1 MRTVAVIGAGV
12 IGQVYAGRLTAAGH
26 RVWLLARGAALDSLR
41 SRGVCLSRAGAT
53 ARPAVE
59 VVGSAA
65 DIPAVDTAYLAV
77 PGDKVLEALPVV
89 AGIDARTVVTLTN
102 LAAQAAP
109 VLRVIGPDRAVLGFP
124 GVGGTRSAAGVTY
137 YEIPQQATMIG
148 VCGDRHA
155 AVAQDLAGAG
165 FAVAVERDPVAW
177 LATHA
182 VFIVGAGAAIIAA
195 GGSDRLGR
203 DRARTAHMVRSVRD
217 GFAALA
223 RRDVR
228 VTPLALRAIFSLV
241 PTVFS
246 VPYWQKQLAGDLGR
260 VAPAPHILSTRDSE
274 FPHLVR
280 QVRMLAGDVPRLE
293 AALAEAGYASADTAR
308 RSTPQ

>member
-1 MRTVAVIGAGV
+1 MRTVAVVGAGV
-12 IGQVYAGRLTAAGH
+12 IGQVYAGRLAAAGH

-41 SRGVCLSRAGAT
+41 VRGVCLSRAGAT

-59 VVGSAA
+59 IVGSAA
-65 DIPAVDTAYLAV
+65 DIPAVDAAYLAV
-77 PGDKVLEALPVV
+77 PGDKLAQALPVV
-89 AGIDARTVVTLTN
+89 AGIDAPTVVTLAN
-102 LAAQAAP
+102 LAAQAAQ
-109 VLRVIGPDRAVLGFP
+109 VVRAIGPERAVLGFP
-124 GVGGTRSAAGVTY
+124 GVGGARSAAGVNY

-165 FAVAVERDPVAW
+165 FAVAVEKDPVAW

-182 VFIVGAGAAIIAA
+182 VFIVGVGAAIIAA
-195 GGSDRLGR
+195 GGSDGLAR
-203 DRARTAHMVRSVRD
+203 DRARTARMVLCVRD

-223 RRDVR
+223 RRGGR

-241 PTVFS
+241 PTAFS

-260 VAPAPHILSTRDSE
+260 VALAPHILSTRDSE
-274 FPHLVR
+274 FAYLVR
-280 QVRMLAGDVPRLE
+280 QVRALAGDAPRLE
-293 AALAEAGYASADTAR
+293 AALAEAGYPGAGTAR
-308 RSTPQ
+308 